1 MIPGVLPKVVLHD
14 HLDGGLRVD
23 TVLDLA
29 TADLPTRSSAEL
41 TDWFD
46 QEGIHSLERYLDA
59 FGITVSAMQ
68 TTGNLERISY
78 ESAAD
83 LAADRVVYAELRFA
97 PSLATADG
105 LQIEEVLAA
114 IDAGLD
120 RAESETGIRT
130 GIIVDAMRQ
139 ASDSEEVVAATLR
152 SNLVRVVGFDLA
164 GPEAGF
170 PPTLHRRACEL
181 ALQAGLG
188 LTIHAGEGDG
198 VASIEAALRCGAQR
212 IGHGVRIIEDCQVV
226 DGEITELGKVAT
238 EVRDRQIALELCP
251 TSNRHT
257 LGIAQINH
265 PIDLL
270 YQSGFLV
277 TVNTDNRLMSRTS
290 MTEEF
295 DQLAKTFGWSNE
307 DFLAVTENA
316 LGVAFADPGIV
327 DSILEDQVRP
337 GFAAPI

>member
-1 MIPGVLPKVVLHD
+1 MIPGSLPKVVLHD

-23 TVLDLA
+23 TVLELA
-29 TADLPTRSSAEL
+29 TADLPTRSSVQL
-41 TDWFD
+41 TNWFD
-46 QEGIHSLERYLDA
+46 QEGVNSLERYLEA
-59 FGITVSAMQ
+59 FSLTVSAMQ
-68 TTGNLERISY
+68 TPANLERISY

-83 LAADRVVYAELRFA
+83 LAADGVVYAELRFA

-105 LQIEEVLAA
+105 LSVEDVLAA

-130 GIIVDAMRQ
+130 AIIVDAMRQ
-139 ASDSEEVVAATLR
+139 DSDSEEVVTATLR
-152 SNLVRVVGFDLA
+152 SNLRRVVGFDLA

-170 PPTLHRRACEL
+170 PPTLHQRACHL
-181 ALQAGLG
+181 ALEAGLG

-226 DGEITELGKVAT
+226 NGRITDLGSVAA

-257 LGIAQINH
+257 MGIAPSDH

-270 YQSGFLV
+270 YRSGFLV

-290 MTEEF
+290 MTGELT
-295 DQLAKTFGWSNE
+295 QLADAFAWSQE

-316 LGVAFADPGIV
+316 LGAAFADAGIV
-327 DSILEDQVRP
+327 RSILENQVRP
-337 GFAAPI
+337 GYTAAT